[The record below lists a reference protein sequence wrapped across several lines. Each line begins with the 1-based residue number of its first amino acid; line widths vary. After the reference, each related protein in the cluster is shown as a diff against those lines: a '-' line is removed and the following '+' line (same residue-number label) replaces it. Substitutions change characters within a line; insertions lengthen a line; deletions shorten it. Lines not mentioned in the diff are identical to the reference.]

1 MSKKLLTDSDEGL
14 FIKNIRMFEQAED
27 MKAILNKTRWTIL
40 QKLSEEP
47 KFPAELAREMGIHD
61 QKIYYHIRQLINSGL
76 IEVAYEQEIRG
87 AIARF
92 YSTKEKTFG
101 IELYPEEKGIIFNTN
116 FTTLDKP
123 RQFFKEFLKEN
134 TFNGLIV
141 VGAPDPHGPHK
152 TWARDGHYAIYLAM
166 FLGQLVP
173 FPKNLFVKL
182 DVEVRA
188 AKAYNQ
194 NLILIGGPAV
204 NLVTRD
210 INSKLPIAQ
219 FDNQMKGIAPAATF
233 GRGIVSQKPNHFYSQ
248 NNAGIIFKEPNP
260 YNPDK
265 TVIAFAGQGRRGTKA
280 TILALTENWETIL
293 KDYDY
298 GPLRV
303 VVEGYDQDGDGTI
316 DSVEILE

>member
-1 MSKKLLTDSDEGL
+1 MSKKLLTETDDGS
-14 FIKNIRMFEQAED
+14 FTKKIRMFKQSEK
-27 MKAILNKTRWTIL
+27 MKAILNKTRWKIL
-40 QKLSEEP
+40 QRLSEEP

-61 QKIYYHIRQLINSGL
+61 QKIYYHIRQLINAGL
-76 IEVAYEQEIRG
+76 VEVAYEQEIRG

-92 YSTKEKTFG
+92 YSTKEKVFC
-101 IELYPEEKGIIFNTN
+101 IELDPDEKGLPYITSQVP
-116 FTTLDKP
+116 LEKP
-123 RQFFKEFLKEN
+123 RLFFQEFFKDNAFD
-134 TFNGLIV
+134 GLIV

-152 TWARDGHYAIYLAM
+152 TWARDGHYAIHLAM
-166 FLGQLVP
+166 FLGQFVP
-173 FPKNLFVKL
+173 FPKNMFVKL

-188 AKAYNQ
+188 AKAHDQ

-204 NLVTRD
+204 NLVTQD
-210 INSKLPIAQ
+210 INSKLPIPH
-219 FDNQMKGIAPAATF
+219 FDNQMKGIAPDATF
-233 GRGIVSQKPNHFYSQ
+233 GRGINSYKSNIFYSQ

-265 TVIAFAGQGRRGTKA
+265 TIIAFSGQGRRGTIA
-280 TILALTENWETIL
+280 TILALTENWTTIL
-293 KDYDY
+293 KDYES

>member
-1 MSKKLLTDSDEGL
+1 MPKKLLTETDEGS
-14 FIKNIRMFEQAED
+14 FVKKIRMFEQAED

-40 QKLSEEP
+40 RKLSEEP
-47 KFPAELAREMGIHD
+47 KFPAKLARELGIHD
-61 QKIYYHIRQLINSGL
+61 QKIYYHIRQLINAGL
-76 IEVAYEQEIRG
+76 VEVAYEQEIRG

-92 YSTKEKTFG
+92 YSTKEKTYG
-101 IELYPEEKGIIFNTN
+101 IELNPEEKGIAFNTN
-116 FTTLDKP
+116 LTPLEKP
-123 RQFFKEFLKEN
+123 GLFFQEFLKEN
-134 TFNGLIV
+134 TFDGSIV

-166 FLGQLVP
+166 FLGQLIP
-173 FPKNLFVKL
+173 FPKDLFVKL

-188 AKAYNQ
+188 TKAYDQ

-210 INSKLPIAQ
+210 VNSKLPVPQ

-233 GRGIVSQKPNHFYSQ
+233 GRGITSQKPDLFYSQ

-260 YNPDK
+260 YNPEK
-265 TVIAFAGQGRRGTKA
+265 TVIAFAGQGRRGTMA
-280 TILALTENWETIL
+280 TILALTDNWESIL
-293 KDYDY
+293 KDYDN